1 MVDHAYTAAL
11 PTERSRFQDWLKGIW
26 KVGNIHS
33 GSNATHLFYTVIGM
47 IVATLLS
54 TIITFAG
61 SRVFDTGGSGVQ
73 LEHRLTGIEDKQNA
87 TNEHLDKIDKR
98 LDSLGAS
105 HP

>member
-1 MVDHAYTAAL
+1 MVDHVYATAVRA
-11 PTERSRFQDWLKGIW
+11 ERSRFQDWLKGVW

-47 IVATLLS
+47 VVATILS
-54 TIITFAG
+54 TVLSFAG
-61 SRVFDTGGSGVQ
+61 SRIFDTGGSGIA

-98 LDSLGAS
+98 LDSLGA